1 MELSMTLFTTQEKKD
16 LKRLL
21 ARAVKQVE
29 VMTLDSLRQMIPS
42 DNTISP

>member
-1 MELSMTLFTTQEKKD
+1 MTMFTTQGKKD

-29 VMTLDSLRQMIPS
+29 VMTLDSLRQIIPS

>member
-1 MELSMTLFTTQEKKD
+1 MTMFTTQEKKD

-21 ARAVKQVE
+21 ARAVKQDE
-29 VMTLDSLRQMIPS
+29 AMTLDSLQQMIPS